1 MSQKTSAMYDKKF
14 LFLLIFTSVFLTSF
28 IVSRDSKNHDRL
40 RRADSFLGIHFDFHA
55 GEDCGEIG
63 KNLTR
68 EMVESILTRV
78 SPDYIQID
86 CKGHR
91 GLSSYP
97 TKAGNPAPGFTQD
110 PLKIFREVTA
120 EQGVALYCHY
130 SGVLD
135 AEAVK
140 QHPEWAIQGVD
151 GKIGGTDGRVTSFFG
166 PYVDKLLIPQL
177 KELNDNYGV
186 DGVWIDGE
194 CWGTERDFQPMVTRK
209 FKTMTGIQEIPSSDK
224 DPGWYEYSQFC
235 RDGFRQYVNHY
246 VDELHAHN
254 PNFQI
259 ASNWAYSS
267 FMPEEVKSNVD
278 FLSGDI
284 VPTNSVNSARLE
296 SRVLA
301 KQGKPWDLMA
311 WSFTINWDDVPGFQ
325 SPKSAVQLQ
334 QEAAEVLA
342 QGGGFQVYFQQ
353 NRDASVNLSDMKVMA
368 DIAKFCRA
376 RQKFCHKSVSVP
388 QIGLILSTD
397 AYYRK
402 IKGLFSAGSDGMN
415 AFRGILQSLLESQH
429 AVDVVMEHQLKENI
443 NRYPLLIYPE
453 WEYINPEFKNK
464 LIEYVENGGKLLIIG
479 PASTRYFL
487 KELSIQPIDSIC
499 ERVNRLEYNGQW
511 ASIKSNSQ
519 MINPLENVITF
530 GNLNYNK
537 LNPEIY
543 NPAGSIRKL
552 KKGQIAGVYLNLGE
566 RYLNGKVTVARDF
579 LHELVS
585 KIFPDPMVSVK
596 GSHDVDVSL
605 NQIND
610 KMAINLVNTAGPNAN
625 SNVYVYD
632 DIPPIG
638 PLQVEVLLDKK
649 PGSVILEPSRQ
660 SLKVNYENGLLKV
673 TIPRLEIHEI
683 LLISE

>member
-1 MSQKTSAMYDKKF
+1 MAKKQYL
-14 LFLLIFTSVFLTSF
+14 LFITVLFMLLTSF
-28 IVSRDSKNHDRL
+28 IVIYDNKVPQRL
-40 RRADSFLGIHFDFHA
+40 RRSDSFLGIHYDFHA

-63 KNLTR
+63 KNVTR
-68 EMVESILTRV
+68 EMVESILSQV
-78 SPDYIQID
+78 KPDYIQVD

-91 GLSSYP
+91 GLTSYP
-97 TKAGNPAPGFTQD
+97 TKVGNPAPGFVQD
-110 PLKIFREVTA
+110 PLQIFRQVTS
-120 EQGVALYCHY
+120 EYGVALYCHY
-130 SGVLD
+130 SGILD
-135 AEAVK
+135 AEAVTE
-140 QHPEWAIQGVD
+140 HPEWAIQGVD
-151 GKIGGTDGRVTSFFG
+151 GKIGGADGRVTSVFG

-177 KELNDNYGV
+177 KELNDSYGV

-194 CWGTERDFQPMVTRK
+194 CWGTERDFQPMVTGK
-209 FKTMTGIQEIPSSDK
+209 FKSMTGIQEIPASDK
-224 DPGWYEYSQFC
+224 DPGWHEYSQFC

-311 WSFTINWDDVPGFQ
+311 WSFTINWDDVHGFQ

-368 DIAKFCRA
+368 EIARFCRA

-429 AVDVVMEHQLKENI
+429 AVDVVMEHQLNEDI

-479 PASTRYFL
+479 PASTRFFL
-487 KELSIQPIDSIC
+487 KELGIHPIDSIS
-499 ERVNRLEYNGQW
+499 ERVNRLEYKGRW

-519 MINPLENVITF
+519 LINPMEDVIAF

-537 LNPEIY
+537 VNPAVY
-543 NPAGSIRKL
+543 SSAGSIRKL
-552 KKGQIAGVYLNLGE
+552 GKGEIAGVYLNLGE
-566 RYLNGKVTVARDF
+566 RYLNGKVTITRDF
-579 LHELVS
+579 LHELVN
-585 KIFPDPMVSVK
+585 KIFPDPIVSVT

-605 NQIND
+605 NRING
-610 KMAINLVNTAGPNAN
+610 KLAINLVNTAGPNAN
-625 SNVYVYD
+625 TNVYVYD
-632 DIPPIG
+632 DIPPLG
-638 PLQVEVLLDKK
+638 PLLVEVLLDKK
-649 PGSVILEPSRQ
+649 PGSVSIEPSGH
-660 SLKVNYENGLLKV
+660 SLKVNYENGLLRV
-673 TIPRLEIHEI
+673 TIPRLEIHEV
-683 LLISE
+683 LLIGE

>member
-1 MSQKTSAMYDKKF
+1 MAKKQNPLIMAV
-14 LFLLIFTSVFLTSF
+14 LFMLLTSF
-28 IVSRDSKNHDRL
+28 IVVCDNKEPERL
-40 RRADSFLGIHFDFHA
+40 RRSDSFLGIHFDFHA
-55 GEDCGEIG
+55 GEDCNEIG
-63 KNLTR
+63 KSVTP
-68 EMVESILTRV
+68 EMVKSILTLVR
-78 SPDYIQID
+78 PDYVQID

-110 PLKIFREVTA
+110 PLNIFREVTA

-140 QHPEWAIQGVD
+140 QHPEWAIQGAD
-151 GKIGGTDGRVTSFFG
+151 GKIGGADGRVTSVFG

-177 KELNDNYGV
+177 KELSDIYKI
-186 DGVWIDGE
+186 DGIWIDGE
-194 CWGTERDFQPMVTRK
+194 CWGTERDFQPSVKEK
-209 FKTMTGIQEIPSSDK
+209 FKSWTGIQTIPISER
-224 DPGWYEYSQFC
+224 DPGWFEYSQFC
-235 RDGFRQYVNHY
+235 REGFRQYVNHY

-284 VPTNSVNSARLE
+284 VPTNSLNSARLE

-353 NRDASVNLSDMKVMA
+353 NRDASVNLSEMKVMA

-388 QIGLILSTD
+388 QIGLVLSTD

-429 AVDVVMEHQLKENI
+429 AVDIVLEHQLEEDI

-453 WEYINPEFKNK
+453 WEYINPEFREK
-464 LIEYVENGGKLLIIG
+464 LIGYVENGGNLLIIG
-479 PASTRYFL
+479 PASTRHFRQ
-487 KELSIQPIDSIC
+487 ELGIQPNDSVS
-499 ERVNRLEYNGQW
+499 ERVNRLEFNGRW
-511 ASIKSNSQ
+511 ASIKSASQ
-519 MINPLENVITF
+519 FVNPAENVILF
-530 GNLNYNK
+530 GNLNFNK
-537 LNPEIY
+537 LNNEIFS
-543 NPAGSIRKL
+543 PAGSIRKL
-552 KKGQIAGVYLNLGE
+552 GKGQIAGVYLNLGE

-585 KIFPDPMVSVK
+585 IIFPDAMVSVR
-596 GSHDVDVSL
+596 GSHDVDVSV
-605 NQIND
+605 NRING
-610 KMAINLVNTAGPNAN
+610 KLAINLVNTVGPNAN

-649 PGSVILEPSRQ
+649 PGSVTIEPSRQ
-660 SLKVNYENGLLKV
+660 SLKVNYENGHLKV
-673 TIPRLEIHEI
+673 IIPRLEIHEI
-683 LLISE
+683 LLIGE